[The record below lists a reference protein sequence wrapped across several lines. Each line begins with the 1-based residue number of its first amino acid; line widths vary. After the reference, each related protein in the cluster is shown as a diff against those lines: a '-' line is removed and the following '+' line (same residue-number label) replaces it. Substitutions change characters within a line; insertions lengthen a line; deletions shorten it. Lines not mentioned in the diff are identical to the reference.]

1 MLTAPGHNTS
11 RKAGGTEIGLSV
23 LPPPHF
29 PADEEQG
36 MSIILAEVAAW
47 RCSCLHPWRPPE
59 GLLLAHQPQ
68 QASSPSAFTATSPL
82 QCPQSL
88 SQTGWTGLTP
98 VLLSLGCPPASPLC
112 PVPWSSRPQLDGA
125 IPGQLRMSGSGAR
138 KVCARWTG
146 QSSSSWHTFLL
157 FICCRENGVGP
168 VRAFYNP
175 GKAGRV
181 KI

>member
-1 MLTAPGHNTS
+1 MALLMSSFLETTRGAPSCPPATAGQFS
-11 RKAGGTEIGLSV
+11 LS
-23 LPPPHF
+23 
-29 PADEEQG
+29 
-36 MSIILAEVAAW
+36 
-47 RCSCLHPWRPPE
+47 LH
-59 GLLLAHQPQ
+59 GN
-68 QASSPSAFTATSPL
+68 FATSVSSEPVPRPAGPDSPL
-82 QCPQSL
+82 C
-88 SQTGWTGLTP
+88 
-98 VLLSLGCPPASPLC
+98 CPPASPLC